1 MRRITVKGIFFDL
14 YGTLLTFNDMTAA
27 WEQWRAAFLEVL
39 RKYAPNAPEGS
50 FSELYAG
57 IFERP
62 DPPKGKGLTLFER
75 HVKAYCLDQQL
86 QVGDAQIHEIAET
99 CLGAWHEQVKLDP
112 ETLPVLNELKHRAT
126 LVLISN
132 FDHPPHVHALLS
144 ELLLAKLFHSVI
156 ISGEV
161 NMSKPDPAIF
171 RLALQNTGLLAE
183 DVVHVGDSDDDVEGA
198 LAAGC
203 GAIRLDRSG
212 ATSDAPL
219 PSDRV
224 IVISKLS
231 DLLEVIA
238 S

>member
-1 MRRITVKGIFFDL
+1 MKRFSAKGIFFDL
-14 YGTLLTFNDMTAA
+14 YGTLLTFNDMQGA
-27 WEQWRAAFLEVL
+27 WEQWRAAFYEVL
-39 RKYAPNAPEGS
+39 HRYAPEAPELPIG
-50 FSELYAG
+50 ELYSA
-57 IFERP
+57 IFDRP

-75 HVKAYCLDQQL
+75 HIKAHCLNQKIQL
-86 QVGDAQIHEIAET
+86 SDVNIHDIGET
-99 CLGAWHEQVKLDP
+99 CLHAWHEQVKLDP
-112 ETLPVLNELKHRAT
+112 ETLPVLTQLKQRAT

-161 NMSKPDPAIF
+161 NMKKPDPSIF
-171 RLALQNTGLLAE
+171 KLGLQNTDLLAE
-183 DVVHVGDSDDDVEGA
+183 EVAHVGDSDDDVEGA

-203 GAIRLDRSG
+203 TAIRLDRTG
-212 ATSDAPL
+212 EFADAPL
-219 PSDRV
+219 PSERV

-238 S
+238 A